1 MLPLDVGKEI
11 LILLKSCLKYPTI
24 IRSNLYENLKEII
37 PTLDNE
43 ELTSQIHNILS
54 PVLNS
59 YISDDEILLLTC
71 FEDVGVESN
80 QDYILKESIHKLFQ
94 CIFKLNGKKTLKLT
108 LFKQKSPMNPLLMGH
123 SVNYLIL
130 NTFLNSFK
138 VD

>member
-37 PTLDNE
+37 PTLENE

-71 FEDVGVESN
+71 FEDVGVETN

-94 CIFKLNGKKTLKLT
+94 CIFQLNGKKSLEAYH
-108 LFKQKSPMNPLLMGH
+108 F
-123 SVNYLIL
+123 
-130 NTFLNSFK
+130 
-138 VD
+138 